1 MVVND
6 AFFGEINRVFFMG
19 KCILAKN
26 LVGESLSF
34 SMSVYK
40 ELVLCIVYCPVYR
53 IDCIV

>member
-34 SMSVYK
+34 SVSVYK
-40 ELVLCIVYCPVYR
+40 ELVLCIV
-53 IDCIV
+53 